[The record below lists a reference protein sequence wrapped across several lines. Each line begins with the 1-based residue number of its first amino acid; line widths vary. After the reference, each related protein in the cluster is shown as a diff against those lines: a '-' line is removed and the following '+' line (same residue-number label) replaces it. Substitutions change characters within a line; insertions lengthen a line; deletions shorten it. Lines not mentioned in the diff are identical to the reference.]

1 MKLKILALLAP
12 LGLFVIGY
20 LIFNLYEIL
29 GICLGGNTG
38 MSNGKSICYTNPIE
52 IGRMLEIFA
61 PFFLLATLPFL
72 LLQKRNLIAWY
83 KYFVVWGLV
92 LGVIL
97 FFIVQAD
104 INSYFSFIVNPTW
117 VYTVYGIIF
126 SLISF
131 FFAAITSRKK

>member
-12 LGLFVIGY
+12 LSLYVAGY
-20 LIFNLYEIL
+20 FIINFFSLT
-29 GICLGGNTG
+29 GICLWDQSYN
-38 MSNGKSICYTNPIE
+38 SAE
-52 IGRMLEIFA
+52 IFCRGEPLLLAIALESFA

-72 LLQKRNLIAWY
+72 LLQKRSLIAWY
-83 KYFVVWGLV
+83 KYFVVWGLA

-126 SLISF
+126 FLISF
-131 FFAAITSRKK
+131 FFAAITTRKK